1 MTVAGIRE
9 FEGTDFLI
17 EELSTGLFA
26 SGFGWLGDGRAFA
39 FRVHRGQLDLEIY
52 RLRLAGPVPLPEDVV
67 AAVRRPVCG
76 VDLDDE
82 RSLSAV
88 VRDAIAAA
96 TR

>member
-9 FEGTDFLI
+9 LEGTDFLI

-26 SGFGWLGDGRAFA
+26 SGFGWLADGRAFA
-39 FRVHRGQLDLEIY
+39 FRVHRAHLDLEVY

-67 AAVRRPVCG
+67 ATAHRPVCG

-82 RSLSAV
+82 RSLSAA
-88 VRDAIAAA
+88 VRDAISAA